1 MSELSRRKTVRNAA
15 AAAGASWLALVA
27 ATTIG
32 INDVDCVRAEIRGD
46 SGLPVSGSSPSYR
59 LVVQCYAPESLRA
72 GHLNHYAR
80 PLGSVQRAVT
90 PEELQRGVSV
100 DVLQFGEEGRG
111 KQAMVVAW
119 VEPGEP
125 TLEYDAMLARP
136 SADAVVGMSE
146 SYEANAQ
153 IVLRRAA

>member
-1 MSELSRRKTVRNAA
+1 MSELTRRRTVRNAA

-32 INDVDCVRAEIRGD
+32 MNDVDCVRAEVRGE
-46 SGLPVSGSSPSYR
+46 SGLPTGGTSLTYR
-59 LVVQCYAPESLRA
+59 LVVQCYAPESLRS
-72 GHLNHYAR
+72 GHLDSYAR

-90 PEELQRGVSV
+90 AEELQRGIAV

-111 KQAMVVAW
+111 KQAMVIAW

-125 TLEYDAMLARP
+125 TLEFDAMLARP
-136 SADAVVGMSE
+136 TPGAVVGMSE